1 MKAIYT
7 TVNNRKTFLGK
18 HINNTIIREFPFS
31 KAVLWQSKNLGF
43 DKRLLEYA
51 KENKVKQL
59 YQQTYNPPTN
69 NDLYKILNDLV
80 DKMNTALGSL
90 KRLER

>member
-1 MKAIYT
+1 MSAKAIKELT
-7 TVNNRKTFLGK
+7 ERIEQL
-18 HINNTIIREFPFS
+18 
-31 KAVLWQSKNLGF
+31 
-43 DKRLLEYA
+43 
-51 KENKVKQL
+51 ENKVKQL

-69 NDLYKILNDLV
+69 NDLHKTLNDLT

>member
-1 MKAIYT
+1 MSAKAI
-7 TVNNRKTFLGK
+7 
-18 HINNTIIREFPFS
+18 
-31 KAVLWQSKNLGF
+31 
-43 DKRLLEYA
+43 
-51 KENKVKQL
+51 KELSERIEQLDNKVKQL

-69 NDLYKILNDLV
+69 NDLQKSLNDLL

>member
-1 MKAIYT
+1 MSAKA
-7 TVNNRKTFLGK
+7 F
-18 HINNTIIREFPFS
+18 
-31 KAVLWQSKNLGF
+31 
-43 DKRLLEYA
+43 
-51 KENKVKQL
+51 KELTERIEQLDNKVKHL

-69 NDLYKILNDLV
+69 NDLQKSLNDLL

>member
-1 MKAIYT
+1 MSAKAIKELT
-7 TVNNRKTFLGK
+7 ERIEEL
-18 HINNTIIREFPFS
+18 
-31 KAVLWQSKNLGF
+31 
-43 DKRLLEYA
+43 
-51 KENKVKQL
+51 ENKIKQL

-69 NDLYKILNDLV
+69 NDLYKTLNDLV

>member
-1 MKAIYT
+1 MSAKAIKELT
-7 TVNNRKTFLGK
+7 ERIEQL
-18 HINNTIIREFPFS
+18 
-31 KAVLWQSKNLGF
+31 
-43 DKRLLEYA
+43 
-51 KENKVKQL
+51 ENKVKQL

-69 NDLYKILNDLV
+69 NDLQKSLNDLL

>member
-1 MKAIYT
+1 MSA
-7 TVNNRKTFLGK
+7 KTIKELTER
-18 HINNTIIREFPFS
+18 IEQ
-31 KAVLWQSKNLGF
+31 L
-43 DKRLLEYA
+43 
-51 KENKVKQL
+51 ENKIKQL

-69 NDLYKILNDLV
+69 NDLYKTLNDLV